1 MLSYLV
7 PVSVLYS
14 HQISLIMTFEACA
27 DARYLHMRESFQIFK
42 RSFVLWFR
50 VLNIQPI

>member
-1 MLSYLV
+1 MLSYIFGTLV
-7 PVSVLYS
+7 LFS
-14 HQISLIMTFEACA
+14 HQIFLIMTFEACA
-27 DARYLHMRESFQIFK
+27 ARYLHMRESFQIFK